1 MFQLAIFKTLVERQ
15 RLAEVELKKVL
26 PGDMQAHHSL
36 FYKSVDVKT
45 GLLRQPTTSEKVDR
59 LSDLLKYHTKQV
71 SREKILELF
80 KPFNKKPVVEKPK
93 LVHLKSSPQVRRS
106 NTIELSGGRLDD

>member
-15 RLAEVELKKVL
+15 RLAEIELKKVL

-45 GLLRQPTTSEKVDR
+45 GMLRPPTTSEKVDR

-71 SREKILELF
+71 AREKMLELF
-80 KPFNKKPVVEKPK
+80 KPAKKKPEITVPK
-93 LVHLKSSPQVRRS
+93 LVHMRSSPLRRS
-106 NTIELSGGRLDD
+106 STVELVAEKFG